1 MTWLELKNH
10 PNQERLSVCD
20 IMKGNTSEIIKKME
34 MQIPTYAQIFSDI
47 NKEYLHTLD
56 EIFGV
61 CYISEKEFYDKF
73 IIDQANLH
81 AFYNFLKSFVRIY
94 SEQIDIQTNLLKSYA
109 VFRIANIK
117 SYDNFVH
124 TLIDA
129 YSKSLSF
136 FNSISEKYES
146 N

>member
-1 MTWLELKNH
+1 MTGLELKNH
-10 PNQERLSVCD
+10 PNQERLAVCD
-20 IMKGNTSEIIKKME
+20 IMKGNTSDIIKKME

-47 NKEYLHTLD
+47 YKEYLHTLD

-73 IIDQANLH
+73 IIDQTNLH
-81 AFYNFLKSFVRIY
+81 AFDNFLKSFVRIY

-124 TLIDA
+124 TVIDA

-136 FNSISEKYES
+136 FNSINEKYES